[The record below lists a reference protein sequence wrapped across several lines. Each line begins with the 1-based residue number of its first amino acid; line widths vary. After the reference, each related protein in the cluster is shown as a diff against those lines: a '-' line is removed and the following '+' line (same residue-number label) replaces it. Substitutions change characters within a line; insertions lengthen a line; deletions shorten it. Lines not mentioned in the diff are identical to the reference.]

1 MVETSSNQDEMMQ
14 NLLAINPRAKDIC
27 NTLQAANGNGEDVF
41 INAAKQKGCSEQQA
55 KDILA
60 QLRQMWSSL

>member
-1 MVETSSNQDEMMQ
+1 MQ
-14 NLLAINPRAKDIC
+14 NLLAINPQAKDIC